1 MTDLPASPAIP
12 TPAAPSWRGNVLL
25 LAGGCLAALLL
36 LEAFLRV
43 YNPLGV
49 RIRGDRIVLPRN
61 FRETMTNT
69 ANRKLAPVIVF
80 SKNSLGFR
88 GPEPPRDFDRQL
100 TVLAI
105 GGSTTECLY
114 LSDGASWPERLGEAL
129 APHFDHLWV
138 NNAGLDG
145 HSTFGHLLLLD
156 QIVLRLRPKVVV
168 FLTGLNDVSREL
180 PTGREV
186 ATGRAPLLHRV
197 ARHSAIVANA
207 LDFRRHLEAR
217 ELSLG
222 YREVD
227 LLRTPQREADR
238 PRAQALLDRHRE
250 RSLPGYRSR
259 MRELVR
265 TCRAHGIEPVLLT
278 QPALYGGDRDDV
290 TGVNL
295 RWIEVDPK
303 QQLHGGLAWRILDEY
318 NDVVREVGRS
328 EGALVVDVA
337 RELPKS
343 SRLYYDFVHFADEG
357 ARQVGAITARALC
370 PLLAERFPEH
380 VRSACGPAGPAPANR
395 ERASPAELAGQGRHE

>member
-1 MTDLPASPAIP
+1 MIAPSPRPAPASAS
-12 TPAAPSWRGNVLL
+12 AWKGNLL
-25 LAGGCLAALLL
+25 LLLGGCAAALLL
-36 LEAFLRV
+36 LEVFLRL

-69 ANRKLAPVIVF
+69 ANAKLAPTIVF

-88 GPEPPRDFDRQL
+88 GEEPPRDFDRHL
-100 TVLAI
+100 TVLAV

-114 LSDGASWPERLGEAL
+114 LSDGTSWPERLGPEL
-129 APHFDHLWV
+129 SPYFDRLWV

-156 QIVLRLRPKVVV
+156 QIVLRLRPKVLL
-168 FLTGLNDVSREL
+168 FLIGLNDVSREL

-186 ATGRAPLLHRV
+186 ATSRAPLAHRV

-207 LDFRRHLEAR
+207 LDLRRHLEAR
-217 ELSLG
+217 ELALG

-227 LLRTPQREADR
+227 LPRTPQMEADR
-238 PRAQALLDRHRE
+238 PRAQAVLERHRE

-259 MRELVR
+259 VRELVR
-265 TCRAHGIEPVLLT
+265 LSRAHGIEPVLLT

-290 TGVNL
+290 TGVSL

-303 QQLHGGLAWRILDEY
+303 QRIHGGLAWRILEEY
-318 NDVVREVGRS
+318 NDVVREVGAA
-328 EGALVVDVA
+328 EGALVVDLA

-343 SRLYYDFVHFADEG
+343 SRLFYDFVHFADEG
-357 ARQVGAITARALC
+357 ARQVAEITAHALC
-370 PLLAERFPEH
+370 PMLARHFPEH
-380 VRSACGPAGPAPANR
+380 ARRPCG
-395 ERASPAELAGQGRHE
+395 

>member
-1 MTDLPASPAIP
+1 MIATPPRPERPRPAPA
-12 TPAAPSWRGNVLL
+12 WKGNLL
-25 LAGGCLAALLL
+25 LLLGGCVAAVLL
-36 LEAFLRV
+36 LEAFLRL

-49 RIRGDRIVLPRN
+49 RIRGDRIVLPRS

-69 ANRKLAPVIVF
+69 ANAKLAPTIVF
-80 SKNSLGFR
+80 SKNALGFR
-88 GPEPPRDFDRQL
+88 GPEPPRDFDRHL
-100 TVLAI
+100 TVLAV

-114 LSDGASWPERLGEAL
+114 LTDGTSWPERVGQAL
-129 APHFDHLWV
+129 APRFDRFWA

-156 QIVLRLRPKVVV
+156 QVVRRLRPKVVL
-168 FLTGLNDVSREL
+168 FLIGLNDVGREL

-186 ATGRAPLLHRV
+186 ATGRAPVLHRM

-207 LDFRRHLEAR
+207 LDLRRHLEAR

-227 LLRTPQREADR
+227 LARTPQMEADR
-238 PRAQALLDRHRE
+238 PRAQALLERHRE

-259 MRELVR
+259 VRELVR
-265 TCRAHGIEPVLLT
+265 LSRAHGMEPVLLT
-278 QPALYGGDRDDV
+278 QPALYGGDKDDV
-290 TGVNL
+290 TGVSL

-303 QQLHGGLAWRILDEY
+303 QKLHGGLAWRILEEY
-318 NDVVREVGRS
+318 NDVVREVGAA
-328 EGALVVDVA
+328 EGVLVVDLA

-357 ARQVGAITARALC
+357 AREVAALTARALC
-370 PLLAERFPEH
+370 PLLARRFPEH
-380 VRSACGPAGPAPANR
+380 VRRPCD
-395 ERASPAELAGQGRHE
+395 

>member
-1 MTDLPASPAIP
+1 MTSRPSSAA
-12 TPAAPSWRGNVLL
+12 AAPTWKGNLL
-25 LAGGCLAALLL
+25 LLLGGCLVALLL
-36 LEAFLRV
+36 LEAFLRL

-61 FRETMTNT
+61 FRETMTNNT
-69 ANRKLAPVIVF
+69 NAKLDPVIVF

-88 GPEPPRDFDRQL
+88 GPEPPRDFDGHL
-100 TVLAI
+100 TILAV

-114 LSDGASWPERLGEAL
+114 LTDGKSWPERVGTELS
-129 APHFDHLWV
+129 PHFQRLWV

-156 QIVLRLRPKVVV
+156 QIVLRLRPKVLL
-168 FLTGLNDVSREL
+168 FLIGLNDVHREL

-186 ATGRAPLLHRV
+186 AHGRAPLLHRL

-217 ELSLG
+217 ELNLG

-227 LLRTPQREADR
+227 LAHTPQMEADR
-238 PRAQALLDRHRE
+238 RRALGLVEQYRE

-259 MRELVR
+259 VRELVR
-265 TCRAHGIEPVLLT
+265 ASRAHGIEPVLLT

-295 RWIEVDPK
+295 RWIEVDAK
-303 QQLHGGLAWRILDEY
+303 RQIYGGLAWRILEEY
-318 NDVVREVGRS
+318 NDVVREVGRV
-328 EGALVVDVA
+328 EGVLVVDLA

-343 SRLYYDFVHFADEG
+343 SRLFYDFVHFGDEG
-357 ARQVGAITARALC
+357 ARQVGWIVARELCPMLAQRFPQHVARAC
-370 PLLAERFPEH
+370 E
-380 VRSACGPAGPAPANR
+380 NR
-395 ERASPAELAGQGRHE
+395 

>member
-1 MTDLPASPAIP
+1 VSSTRKA
-12 TPAAPSWRGNVLL
+12 NLL
-25 LAGGCLAALLL
+25 LLGGGCLAALAIA
-36 LEAFLRV
+36 EGFLRL

-49 RIRGDRIVLPRN
+49 RIRGDRIVLARN
-61 FRETMTNT
+61 FRETMTNH
-69 ANRKLAPVIVF
+69 ANPKLDPVIVF

-88 GPEPPRDFDRQL
+88 GPEAPRDFDRHL
-100 TVLAI
+100 TILAI

-114 LSDGASWPERLGEAL
+114 LTDGASWPERLGAEL
-129 APHFDHLWV
+129 APHFQGLWV

-156 QIVLRLRPKVVV
+156 QIVLRLRPKVLL
-168 FLTGLNDVSREL
+168 FLVGLNDVHREL

-186 ATGRAPLLHRV
+186 AGGRAPLFHRL

-227 LLRTPQREADR
+227 LAHTPQMEADR
-238 PRAQALLDRHRE
+238 RRALGLVDQHRE

-259 MRELVR
+259 VRELVR
-265 TCRAHGIEPVLLT
+265 ASRAHGIEPVLLT
-278 QPALYGGDRDDV
+278 QPALYGADRDDV

-295 RWIEVDPK
+295 RWIEVDAK
-303 QQLHGGLAWRILDEY
+303 RQIYGGLAWRILEEY
-318 NDVVREVGRS
+318 NDVVREVGRA
-328 EGALVVDVA
+328 EGVLVVDLA

-343 SRLYYDFVHFADEG
+343 SRLFYDFVHFGDEG
-357 ARQVGAITARALC
+357 ARQVAAIIAPPLC
-370 PLLAERFPEH
+370 AMLAARFPEH
-380 VRSACGPAGPAPANR
+380 LVRSCG
-395 ERASPAELAGQGRHE
+395 ER